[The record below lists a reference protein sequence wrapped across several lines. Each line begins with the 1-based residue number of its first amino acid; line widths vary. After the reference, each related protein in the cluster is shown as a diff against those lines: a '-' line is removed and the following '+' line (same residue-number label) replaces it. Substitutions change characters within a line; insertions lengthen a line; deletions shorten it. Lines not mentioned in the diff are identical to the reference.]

1 MLYMCEHIVGGEGER
16 ARSGEITVPL
26 NVPKTILVGDT
37 ALPPFNLKVPW
48 WNHVCWPLPLL
59 PLLICPSFCI
69 LFSSGP
75 GWNALPSPYL
85 SQMANWGKAL
95 DQWNFS
101 EKENTDTWHVLSM
114 GSLAL
119 LWWLR
124 ARKGRERGFGHTHTA
139 SPPSGAILT
148 LLRWNST
155 PLRLEL
161 GSEAYLQKAVVFFLF
176 CFSFSLL
183 WVEDVKAN
191 NNLSGA
197 FPSSSPVA
205 TAA

>member
-1 MLYMCEHIVGGEGER
+1 MLYEFSLQFSPGLRVFYYRTLTLKVSVCQRDKIMLYMCEHIVGGEGER

-85 SQMANWGKAL
+85 SQMAN
-95 DQWNFS
+95 
-101 EKENTDTWHVLSM
+101 
-114 GSLAL
+114 
-119 LWWLR
+119 
-124 ARKGRERGFGHTHTA
+124 
-139 SPPSGAILT
+139 
-148 LLRWNST
+148 
-155 PLRLEL
+155 
-161 GSEAYLQKAVVFFLF
+161 
-176 CFSFSLL
+176 
-183 WVEDVKAN
+183 
-191 NNLSGA
+191 
-197 FPSSSPVA
+197 
-205 TAA
+205 